1 MSGFPDKTKQE
12 KRMKKALRV
21 FLLLLSLIIAVIA
34 AVSCGGGH
42 GFVVATDISDGTVT
56 PEAEYNFYLSVL
68 YNGDGAKATV
78 SCNGVVL
85 DSGSVNYTA
94 TLRDGENIIEVTAEV
109 GGERLERRYT
119 IIRRAEFSIETDL
132 DTVPIRNDGI
142 EFSAGATFNDSV
154 CALVIMQGD
163 TALTGEGG
171 RYAAQLLPGENVF
184 RLIARSGNFTE
195 EREIKIDYPGFT
207 FVSDIDDRDTADP
220 SYSFRAAARYGEGN
234 ADITVSHNGAEVAAV
249 GTKYSLT
256 LFSGENRIVITLA
269 CGNVTKK
276 YSYTVRYIDAAP
288 TLSVNITDGK
298 EYRGSVMSFDV
309 KARDGLGQKLAYT
322 SLSFF
327 ADWDAGD
334 GVDNFA
340 AVKDVSKIW
349 DDTTMTSYRI
359 RFSTGEFSRHMGA
372 PFILK
377 VVATDDYGRT
387 AECRRVMTLTPVETG
402 GEIGSVVF
410 SLEGFSISCGYF
422 IAPVNIPIYD
432 GVPFSETLVSILES
446 HGLGYSYTGTLKS
459 GFYLASISGLDLT
472 GNRIADGIWERVKG
486 SYNRETDTDTP
497 LGEFCYGSG
506 SGWMYSVNGVYKNY
520 GFADYF
526 PTDGDTVRVQFTVL
540 LGEDLG
546 GGGALGLGDGA
557 TMLGDNPDYAPVMH
571 LLADIAALDCDK
583 TVYFASLD
591 ALSVWNIS
599 GKEMKRQ
606 ITLLEETYGSYLRK
620 K

>member
-1 MSGFPDKTKQE
+1 
-12 KRMKKALRV
+12 MKKTLRL

-34 AVSCGGGH
+34 AASCGGGH

-68 YNGDGAKATV
+68 YNGSGAEATV
-78 SCNGVVL
+78 SCNGVIL
-85 DSGSVNYTA
+85 DGGSVHYTA
-94 TLRDGENIIEVTAEV
+94 NLRDGENVIEVTSEV

-119 IIRRAEFSIETDL
+119 VIRRAEFSIDTDL
-132 DTVPIRNDGI
+132 DKAPIRNDGI
-142 EFSAGATFNDSV
+142 EFSAGATFNDAA
-154 CALVIMQGD
+154 CALIIMQGD
-163 TALTGEGG
+163 TALTGSGG
-171 RYAAQLLPGENVF
+171 KYAAQLITGENVF

-207 FVSDIDDRDTADP
+207 FVSDISEQDTADP
-220 SYSFRAAARYGEGN
+220 GYSFRAAARYGEEN
-234 ADITVSHNGAEVAAV
+234 AGITVSHNGKEVRAV

-256 LFSGENRIVITLA
+256 LFSGENRIVVTLL
-269 CGNVTKK
+269 CGNATNE
-276 YSYTVRYIDAAP
+276 YSYNVRYIDAAP

-309 KARDGLGQKLAYT
+309 RARDGLGQKLACT

-327 ADWDAGD
+327 ADWDASD
-334 GVDNFA
+334 GVDNFVP
-340 AVKDVSKIW
+340 VKDVAKIW
-349 DDTTMTSYRI
+349 DDSTMTSYRI
-359 RFSTGEFSRHMGA
+359 RFSTGEFSRHTGA

-387 AECRRVMTLTPVETG
+387 AECRRAMTLIPVEKG

-422 IAPVNIPIYD
+422 IAPVNIPIYE
-432 GVPFSETLVSILES
+432 GVPFSETLISILES
-446 HGLGYSYTGTLKS
+446 HGLEYSYTGTPSS

-472 GNRIADGIWERVKG
+472 GNRIADGIWERVKS
-486 SYNRETDTDTP
+486 SYSRETDVASP

-520 GFADYF
+520 GFSDYF

-546 GGGALGLGDGA
+546 GGGALGLGDGT
-557 TMLGDNPDYAPVMH
+557 TMLGDNPDYAHVMH
-571 LLADIAALDCDK
+571 LLADIATLDCDR
-583 TVYFASLD
+583 TVYLASLD

-599 GKEMKRQ
+599 NEEMEKQ
-606 ITLLEETYGSYLRK
+606 IKLLEETYGSYLK